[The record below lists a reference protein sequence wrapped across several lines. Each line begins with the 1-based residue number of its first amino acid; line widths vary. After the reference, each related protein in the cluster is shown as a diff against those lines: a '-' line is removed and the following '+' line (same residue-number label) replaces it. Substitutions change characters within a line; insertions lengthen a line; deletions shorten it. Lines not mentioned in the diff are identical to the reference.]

1 MDSMSK
7 TIYEFGSFRFDTA
20 RRSLWGDGQPVTL
33 TPKNLET
40 LAVFLE
46 NRDRVLEKEELMNL
60 LWPDS
65 VVEENNLTQN
75 ISALRKALGE
85 KPNEQRFIKT
95 IPGRGYRF
103 VAEVRELS
111 TEVVGDEELIVRQS
125 KVSVV
130 IEEEENDDA
139 EAGRV
144 GSALATALP
153 NMRTRHRSRRWKVA
167 VVTAFLGLALVGVSV
182 WRGRKLQT
190 VQTERP
196 AAIKTLAV
204 LPFKSLNP
212 QPGQNS
218 NDEYLGVGLADVMI
232 TRLSNLSQLIVRPT
246 SSVLPFGGKDALQA
260 GQSLKVDSVL
270 DGSIQQIGD
279 RVRVTVRLLR
289 ISDGQPIWAF
299 QCDEKCVDM
308 FALQDIVSARLTDAL
323 ALKLTGDERQRL
335 TRRYTDNAEA
345 YQAYLKGRYH
355 TLQYTPE
362 GNQKA
367 VKELNEALRLDPNY
381 ALAWAG
387 LADAYAAAS
396 DWLMSPREALPK
408 ARAAAEKALALDDT
422 LAEAHAALGHVFVHQ
437 FNPAAEREFQRA
449 MALSPNSVAAMFFYG
464 EYFMGKDADK
474 GVAVLRRVQQ
484 LDPLSP
490 TAGSFI
496 ASTYMM
502 ARRFD
507 EAVNAAQQALDLDP
521 NNPFSREMLGLA
533 YGTKGNYAA
542 AIAELEKVKPLMPIS
557 QVVGALG
564 WEYAMVGRRAEALK
578 MLLELQQMAQQQYVS
593 PFDVAMVYVGLG
605 DKDQAFAYLEKARED
620 QCEWMGWLQYF
631 APLDSLRSDPR
642 FADLARRVGLTP

>member
-1 MDSMSK
+1 MDSMNKPS
-7 TIYEFGSFRFDTA
+7 YEFGSFRFDAAQRT
-20 RRSLWGDGQPVTL
+20 LQCEGQPVAL

-40 LAVFLE
+40 LLVFLE
-46 NRDRVLEKEELMNL
+46 HRERVLEKDELMTL

-103 VAEVRELS
+103 VAEVRELPA
-111 TEVVGDEELIVRQS
+111 EVETLIVQQS

-130 IEEEENDDA
+130 IEEEENEGETERKRDGETLQA
-139 EAGRV
+139 IAAGAPARHRLAV
-144 GSALATALP
+144 IAALGLFAMLGVYWWKGRDSALRIP
-153 NMRTRHRSRRWKVA
+153 QS
-167 VVTAFLGLALVGVSV
+167 
-182 WRGRKLQT
+182 
-190 VQTERP
+190 
-196 AAIKTLAV
+196 AIKTLAV

-212 QPGQNS
+212 KPGQ
-218 NDEYLGVGLADVMI
+218 DEYLGIGLADVMI
-232 TRLSNLSQLIVRPT
+232 TRLSNLSQLAVRPT

-260 GQSLKVDSVL
+260 GQALKVDSVL

-289 ISDGQPIWAF
+289 TSDGQPLWAY
-299 QCDEKCVDM
+299 QCDQQCTDI
-308 FALQDIVSARLTDAL
+308 FALQDVMSARLTDAL

-355 TLQYTPE
+355 TLQYTPD
-362 GNQKA
+362 GNRQA
-367 VKELNEALRLDPNY
+367 VKELNEAIRLDPTY

-496 ASTYMM
+496 ASTYLM
-502 ARRFD
+502 ARRYD
-507 EAVNAAQQALDLDP
+507 EAFQAAQKTLELDP
-521 NNPFSREMLGLA
+521 NNPFSRLLLA
-533 YGTKGNYAA
+533 MAYAAKGNHAA
-542 AIAELEKVKPLMPIS
+542 AIAELEKVKPMLPTS

-564 WEYAMVGRRAEALK
+564 LEYALAGRSDEALNT
-578 MLLELQQMAQQQYVS
+578 LTELKQMAQQQYVS
-593 PFDVAMVYVGLG
+593 PFDVALVYVGLG

-620 QCEWMGWLQYF
+620 QSEWMGWLQSF
-631 APLDSLRSDPR
+631 APLDPLRSDPR
-642 FADLARRVGLTP
+642 FAELQRRVAVPQ

>member
-1 MDSMSK
+1 MSK
-7 TIYEFGSFRFDTA
+7 PTYEFGDFRFDTA
-20 RRSLWGDGQPVTL
+20 QRTLLCDGQPVAL

-40 LAVFLE
+40 LLVFLE
-46 NRDRVLEKEELMNL
+46 NRERVLEKEELMNL

-85 KPNEQRFIKT
+85 RPNEQRFIKT

-103 VAEVRELS
+103 VAEVRELPD
-111 TEVVGDEELIVRQS
+111 EVETLIVQQS
-125 KVSVV
+125 KVSVF
-130 IEEEENDDA
+130 IEEEEETERQKDRRA
-139 EAGRV
+139 MQPIASGTTARRR
-144 GSALATALP
+144 LAVIA
-153 NMRTRHRSRRWKVA
+153 A
-167 VVTAFLGLALVGVSV
+167 LGLFVLFGVY
-182 WRGRKLQT
+182 WWKGRESAIGLSGG
-190 VQTERP
+190 P
-196 AAIKTLAV
+196 HSAIKTLAV

-212 QPGQNS
+212 QPGTNG
-218 NDEYLGVGLADVMI
+218 NDEYLGIGLADVLI
-232 TRLSNLSQLIVRPT
+232 TRLSNLSQLAVRPT

-260 GQSLKVDSVL
+260 GQALKVDSVL

-289 ISDGQPIWAF
+289 TSDGQPLWAF
-299 QCDEKCVDM
+299 QCDQQCTDI
-308 FALQDIVSARLTDAL
+308 FALQDIVAARLTDAL
-323 ALKLTGDERQRL
+323 ALKLTGEEQQRL
-335 TRRYTDNAEA
+335 TRRYTDNATA

-362 GNQKA
+362 GNQQA

-449 MALSPNSVAAMFFYG
+449 MALNPNSAAALFFYG

-474 GVAVLRRVQQ
+474 GVAVLRRIQQ

-496 ASTYMM
+496 VSLYLM
-502 ARRFD
+502 ARRND
-507 EAVNAAQQALDLDP
+507 EALQEAQRTLELDP
-521 NNPFSREMLGLA
+521 NNPFSRQLLA
-533 YGTKGNYAA
+533 MSYGAQGNHAA
-542 AIAELEKVKPLMPIS
+542 AIGELEKVKPLLPTS

-564 WEYAMVGRRAEALK
+564 MEYALSGRRDEALK
-578 MLLELQQMAQQQYVS
+578 VLTELQQMARQQYVS
-593 PFDVAMVYVGLG
+593 PFDVALVYVGLG
-605 DKDQAFAYLEKARED
+605 DKEQAFAWLEKARAD
-620 QCEWMGWLQYF
+620 QSEWMGWIN
-631 APLDSLRSDPR
+631 ADARLDMLRNDAR
-642 FADLARRVGLTP
+642 FAELVKRVGLAQ

>member
-1 MDSMSK
+1 MNK
-7 TIYEFGSFRFDTA
+7 PNYEFGSFRFDPV
-20 RRSLWGDGQPVTL
+20 RRTLWIEGQPVNL

-111 TEVVGDEELIVRQS
+111 AEVAEAEELIVQQS

-130 IEEEENDDA
+130 IEEEENDAA
-139 EAGRV
+139 ETEPMV
-144 GSALATALP
+144 SALATALP
-153 NMRTRHRSRRWKVA
+153 NMRARHRSRRWKVA
-167 VVTAFLGLALVGVSV
+167 VATALFGLALVGVNV
-182 WRGRKLQT
+182 WRGRKLHPET
-190 VQTERP
+190 P

-204 LPFKSLNP
+204 LPFKSLNS
-212 QPGQNS
+212 QLGQTG
-218 NDEYLGVGLADVMI
+218 NDEYLGVGLADVLI
-232 TRLSNLSQLIVRPT
+232 TRLSNLSQLTVRPT
-246 SSVLPFGGKDALQA
+246 SSVLSFDGKDALQA
-260 GQSLKVDSVL
+260 GQALKVDSVL

-299 QCDEKCVDM
+299 QCDEKCTDM
-308 FALQDIVSARLTDAL
+308 FALQDLVSARLTDAL
-323 ALKLTGDERQRL
+323 ALKLTGDERQRM

-345 YQAYLKGRYH
+345 YHAYLKGRYH

-362 GNQKA
+362 GNQQA

-437 FNPAAEREFQRA
+437 FNPDAEREFQRA
-449 MALSPNSVAAMFFYG
+449 IALSPNSVAAMFFYF
-464 EYFMGKDADK
+464 EYFLGKDADK

-490 TAGSFI
+490 AAGSFM
-496 ASTYMM
+496 ASIYMM

-507 EAVNAAQQALDLDP
+507 EAVNTAQQALDLDP
-521 NNPFSREMLGLA
+521 NNPFARELLGMA
-533 YGTKGNYAA
+533 YGAKGNHAA
-542 AIAELEKVKPLMPIS
+542 AIAELEKVKLMMPIS

-564 WEYAMVGRRAEALK
+564 REYALAGRRDDALK
-578 MLLELQQMAQQQYVS
+578 TLSELQQMAQQQYVS

-605 DKDQAFAYLEKARED
+605 DKDHAFAYLEKARED
-620 QCEWMGWLQYF
+620 QAEFMGWLQSF
-631 APLDSLRSDPR
+631 APLDPLRSDPR
-642 FADLARRVGLTP
+642 FAELVRRVELTH